1 MTRRFRPT
9 DAFVDESIRGSRY
22 LLGCVL
28 VDLRDAGVMRRK
40 LDDLVLGGGRLHF
53 HNESVRRRR
62 ELLMEMAKLPVS
74 CFVVVCHRT
83 HGITEFVARE
93 RALRVV
99 VDRLQQASVSRLVIE
114 SRQDDREDQRTIA
127 RARSARPPLVF
138 EHRAGAEEPLLWVA
152 DGVTWAAG
160 AGAPWRSIIEP
171 VLDVV
176 IDLP

>member
-1 MTRRFRPT
+1 VTRRFRPT
-9 DAFVDESIRGSRY
+9 DAFVDESIRGARY

-28 VDLRDAGVMRRK
+28 VDLRDAGAMRRK

-53 HNESVRRRR
+53 HNESARRRR
-62 ELLMEMAKLPVS
+62 ELLAEMARLPIS
-74 CFVVVCHRT
+74 CFVVVFHRT

-99 VDRLQQASVSRLVIE
+99 IERLQQAFVSRLVIE
-114 SRQDDREDQRTIA
+114 SRQDDRDDQRTIA
-127 RARSARPPLVF
+127 RARSATPPLVF
-138 EHRAGAEEPLLWVA
+138 EHRAGADEPLLWVA

-160 AGAPWRSIIEP
+160 AGASWRSIVEH
-171 VLDVV
+171 VLDAV